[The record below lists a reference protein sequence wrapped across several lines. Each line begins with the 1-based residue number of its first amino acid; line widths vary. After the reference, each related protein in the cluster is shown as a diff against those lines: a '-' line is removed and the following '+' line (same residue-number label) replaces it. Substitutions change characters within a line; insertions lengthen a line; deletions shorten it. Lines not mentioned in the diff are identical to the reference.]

1 MKNTS
6 QFCTIVGMTVSE
18 LHFGMDEEH
27 LDCIALKLCL
37 ANRIAEVHAGG
48 VMNFVCNCE
57 WGVPLWT
64 AEAVIALKSTFD
76 IRLNIVQPFEGQAD
90 RYSKEVRE
98 RFFNVH
104 SRADSVITVHQK
116 YCEDCYRDADIRM
129 IDNSDILLTDD
140 ADSFIARYAVGNGK
154 RVVGIYNEM

>member
-1 MKNTS
+1 M
-6 QFCTIVGMTVSE
+6 SE

-48 VMNFVCNCE
+48 VTNFVCNCE
-57 WGVPLWT
+57 WGVLLWA
-64 AEAVIALKSTFD
+64 AEAVIALKNTFD

-104 SRADSVITVHQK
+104 SRADSVITMHKK
-116 YCEDCYRDADIRM
+116 YYEDCYRDADIRM

-140 ADSFIARYAVGNGK
+140 TDSFIARYAVWKGRRIGF
-154 RVVGIYNEM
+154 ISYLPF